1 MKICFLDKTN
11 FEYSY
16 RDLYSSRLRGAETV
30 LINISRSLHELG
42 HKITVF
48 NNCKEELNENNY
60 QWTHIDKANKNFDFD
75 VAISNNDVR
84 FLDKI
89 SSRKKF
95 VLSHSIYTIEKFIR
109 KKQLISYLKNRPTF
123 LLLGNYH
130 KKQMSSLVLLF
141 GSKIIDYGL
150 DEIFLNTEINKNLD
164 SRQSIFFSRQDRN
177 LDMLVDVWKNKI
189 NPIVKDAKLLIT
201 PKNDQNLIKF
211 NIFDRKLEDQRILI
225 KDLISSKIAIIPGHK
240 AELYCLAAEE
250 AKELCLPII
259 TLGIGSLSE
268 RVNHNYDGLIAK
280 DKNEL
285 ANLVIEMYQNNE
297 LWNELRSNLI
307 ISRGKKKWKNAAK
320 RFLDIISNE

>member
-1 MKICFLDKTN
+1 M
-11 FEYSY
+11 
-16 RDLYSSRLRGAETV
+16 
-30 LINISRSLHELG
+30 
-42 HKITVF
+42 
-48 NNCKEELNENNY
+48 
-60 QWTHIDKANKNFDFD
+60 
-75 VAISNNDVR
+75 
-84 FLDKI
+84 
-89 SSRKKF
+89 
-95 VLSHSIYTIEKFIR
+95 
-109 KKQLISYLKNRPTF
+109 
-123 LLLGNYH
+123 
-130 KKQMSSLVLLF
+130 
-141 GSKIIDYGL
+141 
-150 DEIFLNTEINKNLD
+150 
-164 SRQSIFFSRQDRN
+164 
-177 LDMLVDVWKNKI
+177 VDVWKNKI
-189 NPIVKDAKLLIT
+189 NPIIKDAKLLIT